1 MLQTDRLTKI
11 SITLFVT
18 NMTGGQN
25 LISTFSRFELDHYLS
40 EFLKGVCHSVFYV
53 LCVSQN
59 FEDQDSSILIK
70 PLLVT
75 HVISWFEPE
84 KIQKL

>member
-18 NMTGGQN
+18 NMTGGQK

-40 EFLKGVCHSVFYV
+40 EFLKGVCHSAV
-53 LCVSQN
+53 
-59 FEDQDSSILIK
+59 
-70 PLLVT
+70 LVT
-75 HVISWFEPE
+75 VFFTFCVLV
-84 KIQKL
+84 KILRTKTHLY